1 MTRRAQ
7 GEGSL
12 YRDADGRWIGLAS
25 AGINPKTGKR
35 RRVKIT
41 GRDGESK
48 ASVSRRLATRIAE
61 LEAAGPSGPETVGE
75 LVAQWRA
82 IAAPKR
88 NSPSTL
94 EGIDALIRKH
104 IAPVFDN
111 VKIAAVTPDDV
122 EAFLAARDYLSKS
135 MMTKIKRILSQ
146 SWDFAMRR
154 RYATWNPARIAEIPT
169 GLHPQRDGRALTV
182 SEAQALLNVADH
194 HRNGAW
200 VTVAM
205 TLGLRVQEASALSW
219 DNIDLKRGT
228 LEVVQ
233 AFSWT
238 SDGPRLKEP
247 KTAKSKRRVDMP
259 PITIDALTRH
269 RAVWNEERLVMGDQW
284 PKKWTDVVF
293 VSSVGTPLHPSNLRR
308 WLSQLAEE
316 AGIEGTVTPRSMR
329 TTAGSLLSHDGIAL
343 ERIADLLGHRDIRT
357 LQAHYR
363 RPVAPSVDTAT
374 DYWKVATKVAYH
386 SERES
391 FEIVNGGGQKR
402 VGSS

>member
-1 MTRRAQ
+1 MTRAA
-7 GEGSL
+7 GEGTL
-12 YRDADGRWIGLAS
+12 YQDDRGRWYGQAS

-35 RRVKIT
+35 RRVKVT
-41 GRDGESK
+41 GRPGESK
-48 ASVSRRLATRIAE
+48 ASVARRLKARIAD
-61 LEAAGPSGPETVGE
+61 LDAAGPSGPETVGE

-82 IAAPKR
+82 TAAPKR

-94 EGIDALIRKH
+94 EGIDALISKH
-104 IAPVFDN
+104 IAPVFDQ
-111 VKIAAVTPDDV
+111 VKISAVTPDDI

-146 SWDFAMRR
+146 AFDFAMRR
-154 RYATWNPARIAEIPT
+154 RYATWNPARIAEVPPR
-169 GLHPQRDGRALTV
+169 LRPARDGRALTV
-182 SEAQALLNVADH
+182 AEAQALLNVANH

-205 TLGLRVQEASALSW
+205 TLGLRTQEASALSW
-219 DNIDLKRGT
+219 DNLDFDRGT

-238 SDGPRLKEP
+238 SDGPSLKEP
-247 KTAKSKRRVDMP
+247 KTPQSKRRVDMP

-269 RAVWNEERLVMGDQW
+269 RATWNEERLLMGDQW
-284 PKKWTDVVF
+284 PKQWANLVF

-308 WLSQLAEE
+308 WVSQLASE
-316 AGIEGTVTPRSMR
+316 AGIKGTVTPRSMR

-357 LQAHYR
+357 LQLHYR

-374 DYWKVATKVAYH
+374 DYWKGATKGANRPKEES
-386 SERES
+386 SET
-391 FEIVNGGGQKR
+391 VNEDTKNR
-402 VGSS
+402 VGAG